1 MFDTIENVIDYDDI
15 TLQNEQSQML
25 HTTWE
30 HATYVD
36 QEETQ
41 QLVEVQ
47 SWLRLN
53 CQRLYG

>member
-1 MFDTIENVIDYDDI
+1 MFINLENVIDYDDI

-47 SWLRLN
+47 S
-53 CQRLYG
+53 